1 MSLLLARIGL
11 IIIVA
16 AAAFLV
22 GPVKRAYHVSGYG
35 RDIQPITDFPYK
47 CRRLYEP
54 LATNERPHAAE
65 DMWLSEAT
73 RQLFLAASD
82 QHARKQW
89 FPNMGHLN
97 LTGRSEIDAVIVL
110 DIDALDPSS
119 SKVDASSYRVLSTPR
134 FKGTAGDGHFHIIGI
149 SGLETDEGI
158 KLYFTNN
165 RPSVDAVTG
174 ELLDQT
180 VVGANATIEVFATGP
195 KATRMKHERTYAHR
209 HIVTPNNVAPV
220 PDTEEGIYITND
232 HGQHKTGLQFTLSP
246 WLATGDVTYCSPTT
260 CRIVSKSHKF
270 PNGLLRSR
278 REGLLYVPSSA
289 GAGVYVYR
297 ILASHDLEQVAHI
310 DIPWSLDNLSEDAN
324 GDIYAAAF
332 PKPIEALTVF
342 NGPELKTYATAT
354 VLRIRKDEGAEG
366 GYVWDKILEDRDRVV
381 LPGATTVVHDARTG
395 RLFLSGNV
403 SPFIT
408 VCEPWGGIG
417 LSAVREH
424 EGIGVTQ

>member
-22 GPVKRAYHVSGYG
+22 GPVKRAYNVSGYG

-65 DMWLSEAT
+65 DMWLSEST

-82 QHARKQW
+82 QHGRRQW

-97 LTGRSEIDAVIVL
+97 LTGRSEIDAVIAL
-110 DIDALDPSS
+110 DIDALNLSS
-119 SKVDASSYRVLSTPR
+119 SKVDASSYRVLSTPG
-134 FKGTAGDGHFHIIGI
+134 FNGTAGDGHFHIIGI
-149 SGLETDEGI
+149 SGLETDESI
-158 KLYFTNN
+158 KLHITNN
-165 RPSVDAVTG
+165 RPSVDAV
-174 ELLDQT
+174 E
-180 VVGANATIEVFATGP
+180 
-195 KATRMKHERTYAHR
+195 
-209 HIVTPNNVAPV
+209 
-220 PDTEEGIYITND
+220 
-232 HGQHKTGLQFTLSP
+232 LQFTLSP
-246 WLATGDVTYCSPTT
+246 WLATGDLTYCSPTT
-260 CRIVSKSHKF
+260 CRIVSKSHNF
-270 PNGLLRSR
+270 PN
-278 REGLLYVPSSA
+278 GLLYVPSAA

-297 ILASHDLEQVAHI
+297 SLANHDLEQVAHI

-342 NGPELKTYATAT
+342 NDPEPKTYATTA
-354 VLRIRKDEGAEG
+354 VLRIRKDKGTEG
-366 GYVWDKILEDRDRVV
+366 GYVWDKILEDQDRDRVV
-381 LPGATTVVHDARTG
+381 LPAATTAVHDARTG

-408 VCEPWGGIG
+408 VCEPRGVVSSG
-417 LSAVREH
+417 AVREH
-424 EGIGVTQ
+424 RSIGVTQ